1 MVLLFC
7 AAACAEVQPPRYT
20 CSLVGQIAY
29 AHGFNDR
36 GDVVGTGGPDGQ
48 TGYLWSQGELTAFPS
63 DFHPEGI
70 NNLGQVVGWKE
81 DPAYGQAGT
90 AGFLYHDG
98 AWTNLLD
105 EHGMTG
111 AFGINDAG
119 QIAGCVGDFLHWEND
134 KYRDHARLWDGSQL
148 QDLSLS
154 GETWS
159 YISDINE
166 SGQAVVQWA
175 FGENDLQFG
184 WYDGQS
190 IVNLSQANK
199 ITDDLYLEKIND
211 NADLLGNTFD
221 FDRIAVYS
229 EGTLNWVGPE
239 QQDLIAYGWNNDR
252 WIVGSTEVDS
262 QTEACLV
269 IDGTMWSLQDFID
282 GPDLLDGHQSIAEL
296 INENGQILVGRFH
309 TGTYEESYIL
319 LTPVPEP
326 ASLLLVTCG
335 ALALVRRRLDCSQRR
350 ACEATAT
357 ARSTQRYRPVQ

>member
-1 MVLLFC
+1 
-7 AAACAEVQPPRYT
+7 
-20 CSLVGQIAY
+20 
-29 AHGFNDR
+29 
-36 GDVVGTGGPDGQ
+36 
-48 TGYLWSQGELTAFPS
+48 
-63 DFHPEGI
+63 
-70 NNLGQVVGWKE
+70 
-81 DPAYGQAGT
+81 
-90 AGFLYHDG
+90 
-98 AWTNLLD
+98 
-105 EHGMTG
+105 MTG

-134 KYRDHARLWDGSQL
+134 KNRDYAPLWGGKYRDHARLWDGAEL
-148 QDLSLS
+148 QDLSLP

-184 WYDGQS
+184 WYDGLS
-190 IVNLSQANK
+190 IVNLSQAGLS
-199 ITDDLYLEKIND
+199 DDLYLEKIND
-211 NADLLGNTFD
+211 NADLLGSNFD

-239 QQDLIAYGWNNDR
+239 QQDLIAHGWNNQR
-252 WIVGSTEVDS
+252 WIAASLREGRV
-262 QTEACLV
+262 QACLI
-269 IDGTMWSLQDFID
+269 IDGTVWSLQDFID
-282 GPDLLDGHQSIAEL
+282 GPDPLDGHASIADL

-335 ALALVRRRLDCSQRR
+335 ALALVRRRR
-350 ACEATAT
+350 
-357 ARSTQRYRPVQ
+357 